1 MKKIYLIVDVTD
13 KDQGDKECRYLGDCK
28 GMTGS
33 LDEADAML
41 MRVKKSYP
49 GRKIVKKTSTV
60 TEVEICASCE
70 DGDLCSIVPT
80 IRQEAEI

>member
-41 MRVKKSYP
+41 MRVKQSSP
-49 GRKIVKKTSTV
+49 GRKIVKKTLTA
-60 TEVEICASCE
+60 TEVEMWTPSEEC
-70 DGDLCSIVPT
+70 DLCIIVPT
-80 IRQEAEI
+80 IRRETEV

>member
-1 MKKIYLIVDVTD
+1 VKKIYLIVDVTD
-13 KDQGDKECRYLGDCK
+13 KDPDDSECRYLGDCR
-28 GMTGS
+28 GVTES
-33 LDEADAML
+33 HDEAKAML
-41 MRVKKSYP
+41 QRIKGLSP

-60 TEVEICASCE
+60 TEVEIWASCE